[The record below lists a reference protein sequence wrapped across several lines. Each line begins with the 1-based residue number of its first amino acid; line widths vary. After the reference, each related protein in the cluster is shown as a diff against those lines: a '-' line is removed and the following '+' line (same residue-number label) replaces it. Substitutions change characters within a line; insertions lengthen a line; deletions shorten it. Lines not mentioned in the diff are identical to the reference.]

1 MVVFLVGC
9 SRVRQEELFLS
20 DRIIT
25 CFDNPSFYVH
35 SNTASFPQLLRN
47 RLVHM
52 AKF

>member
-1 MVVFLVGC
+1 MVIFWVGC
-9 SRVRQEELFLS
+9 SRVREEEQFLS

-35 SNTASFPQLLRN
+35 SNTALFLSSLKN
-47 RLVHM
+47 RLGHM